1 MGPSG
6 VILHHSC
13 VESEY
18 KPTTNVPNSENCLD
32 FFSDCTYYI
41 ITIYNTMRIP
51 IAPCTQHYIYYIA
64 TYTIIRLI
72 NEIAELARR
81 KEELKTLA
89 YTRVLKN
96 AFLKTI

>member
-1 MGPSG
+1 
-6 VILHHSC
+6 
-13 VESEY
+13 
-18 KPTTNVPNSENCLD
+18 
-32 FFSDCTYYI
+32 
-41 ITIYNTMRIP
+41 MRIP